1 MFKFKFFF
9 TASTLLIGI
18 FVILSSVFF
27 VNVSDYIIN
36 YVANSLSNDNN
47 LEPLTEHEIR
57 LNVFFFIAAGSI
69 YSLLGFKKVRLKIFT
84 FLNEFIDIDK
94 VRLFLLSDKYTTKSH
109 SYFSFALSS
118 IIGLLLTL
126 YFLFMGSPP
135 GEGVLENSTSVLFLI
150 SACIFILSIT
160 ESVFIKKYT
169 QDRRAIIVLLSFLT
183 AFMIFVFMEEFS
195 WGQRVFN
202 LKSNDIFLTY
212 NFQKEITFHN
222 FFNPFFPLIYSSFGF
237 SVLLFSISSWFFS
250 YPLKSRLKSI
260 FDPHPSLIILIL
272 IMCSFSFSNEREFF
286 EEFFAFFTIFYSI
299 RVFLCIRYPSAQPPP
314 LLVAT
319 GRC

>member
-1 MFKFKFFF
+1 
-9 TASTLLIGI
+9 
-18 FVILSSVFF
+18 
-27 VNVSDYIIN
+27 
-36 YVANSLSNDNN
+36 
-47 LEPLTEHEIR
+47 
-57 LNVFFFIAAGSI
+57 
-69 YSLLGFKKVRLKIFT
+69 
-84 FLNEFIDIDK
+84 
-94 VRLFLLSDKYTTKSH
+94 
-109 SYFSFALSS
+109 
-118 IIGLLLTL
+118 
-126 YFLFMGSPP
+126 
-135 GEGVLENSTSVLFLI
+135 
-150 SACIFILSIT
+150 
-160 ESVFIKKYT
+160 
-169 QDRRAIIVLLSFLT
+169 
-183 AFMIFVFMEEFS
+183 MEEFS

-299 RVFLCIRYPSAQPPP
+299 RVFLCIRYPSTQPPP

>member
-9 TASTLLIGI
+9 TASALLIGI

-36 YVANSLSNDNN
+36 FVENNLSNDNN

-57 LNVFFFIAAGSI
+57 LNLLFFIAVGSL
-69 YSLLGFKKVRLKIFT
+69 YSLFGFKKVRLKTFH

-94 VRLFLLSDKYTTKSH
+94 VCLFLLSDKYTTKSH

-118 IIGLLLTL
+118 IIGLMLTL
-126 YFLFMGSPP
+126 YFSFMGSPP
-135 GEGVLENSTSVLFLI
+135 GEGILESSTSVLFLI
-150 SACIFILSIT
+150 SACVLMLSIT
-160 ESVFIKKYT
+160 ESVFIKKNT
-169 QDRRAIIVLLSFLT
+169 QDRKAIVFSLAFLT

-195 WGQRVFN
+195 WGQRAFN
-202 LKSNDIFLTY
+202 LESNDIFLTY
-212 NFQKEITFHN
+212 NFQQEISFHN

-237 SVLLFSISSWFFS
+237 SILLFSISSWFFS

-286 EEFFAFFTIFYSI
+286 EEFFAFFTVFYSTRI
-299 RVFLCIRYPSAQPPP
+299 FLCIRYPS
-314 LLVAT
+314 T
-319 GRC
+319 